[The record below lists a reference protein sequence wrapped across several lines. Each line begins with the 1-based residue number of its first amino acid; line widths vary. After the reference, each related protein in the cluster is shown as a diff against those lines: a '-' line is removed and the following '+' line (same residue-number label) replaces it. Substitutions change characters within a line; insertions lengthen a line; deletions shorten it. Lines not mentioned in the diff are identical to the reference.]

1 MLAVPQRAFVANQ
14 PVDMRRSIDGLALL
28 VEALL
33 DRSPLSGEMFVFFN
47 KTRDKVKLLWFDR
60 HGFWMAYKRL
70 ERGRFKLPVPA
81 HEISWADL
89 LLILEGVDPKT
100 RRFKAITAE
109 RVA

>member
-28 VEALL
+28 VEAVI

-47 KTRDKVKLLWFDR
+47 KSRDKVKLLWFDR

-70 ERGRFKLPVPA
+70 ERGR
-81 HEISWADL
+81 
-89 LLILEGVDPKT
+89 
-100 RRFKAITAE
+100 
-109 RVA
+109 